1 MTQTDS
7 TPIPSAAAEEPTP
20 HESDNGPRPDDGQV
34 PDQFAIEISPDPGG
48 GRLAGVTP
56 SAVLRKARSHLGTV
70 ERPPGSNQTPFGA
83 AYGWNGVPWCN
94 IFVSEVGR
102 EVTGSYDLLGKHA
115 WTPACAQAWKTAGRF
130 GRHPQPG
137 SVVFFD
143 WSGSKNLEAIDHV
156 GLVIAALPDG
166 RVRTIEGNAAIDGHS
181 DGVWIHDRSTR
192 TIVGYGYPAYVGEA
206 VPNDTVEDTTFRP
219 YQKAK
224 AGSRALRVLDAGDDV
239 KVLQKAIG
247 APVDGLFGALT
258 RNKLIAFQR
267 KHGLAPD
274 AAAGSRV
281 WAAVLPQKNIV
292 VDDTKVNV
300 NGSKREPRFPGT
312 TRRGSRG
319 AAVEAVQRRLKARGW
334 KLTVDGDFGPATDR
348 MVRAFQ
354 REKKL
359 VVDGVV
365 GPATWRTMWLA
376 PIT

>member
-1 MTQTDS
+1 VDTGLR
-7 TPIPSAAAEEPTP
+7 AGLE
-20 HESDNGPRPDDGQV
+20 DG
-34 PDQFAIEISPDPGG
+34 
-48 GRLAGVTP
+48 R
-56 SAVLRKARSHLGTV
+56 TV
-70 ERPPGSNQTPFGA
+70 WAP
-83 AYGWNGVPWCN
+83 
-94 IFVSEVGR
+94 
-102 EVTGSYDLLGKHA
+102 
-115 WTPACAQAWKTAGRF
+115 
-130 GRHPQPG
+130 PQPG

-143 WSGSKNLEAIDHV
+143 WSGSKSLEAIDHV
-156 GLVIAALPDG
+156 GLVIEALPDG

-206 VPNDTVEDTTFRP
+206 VPSDTVEDTAFRP

-274 AAAGSRV
+274 AAAGPRV
-281 WAAVLPQKNIV
+281 WAAVLPKKSVAVN
-292 VDDTKVNV
+292 DSKVNV
-300 NGSKREPRFPGT
+300 NGTKREPRFPGT
-312 TRRGSRG
+312 TRRGSKG
-319 AAVEAVQRRLKARGW
+319 TAVEAVQRRLKARGW
-334 KLTVDGDFGPATDR
+334 KLSVDGDFGPATER
-348 MVRAFQ
+348 VVRAFQ

-359 VVDGVV
+359 VVDGIV
-365 GPATWRTMWLA
+365 GPATWRAMWLA